1 MLFVLHYLRRILQ
14 IFCVFLL
21 AFQLNARVSQ
31 IEITSREVF
40 ADGHKFGET
49 GAYEKIRGTLVYSI
63 DPNHPANT
71 GIVDVKL
78 APTNDAGLVEFSGDF
93 LLLKPIDLEKGNHRL
108 LYGVNNRG
116 RLTMVNFLNT
126 AAERSNNPMAIEHAG
141 NGFLMRQ
148 GYSLLWSAWNWDVRP
163 GDERLQIELP
173 IIQENGKP
181 ITQAIAAEM
190 VVEAFAQSQ
199 PLAFGNSRSYPA
211 LNPENPTKAVL
222 TVRDSPHG
230 KRTEISRECWRFAR
244 EEEDQILPDP
254 THLYIESGFQPGKIY
269 ELIYEAKDP
278 RVVGLGLTAVR
289 DAISFFRFDTQDD
302 QGNRNPLVGTKATHL
317 SRPDPERAYIFG
329 ISQSGRF
336 ITHTIFQGFHV
347 DENNRMVFD
356 GARIHVPGAGK
367 GAFNFRFA
375 QTTHHPSHL
384 EGNTMPADFFPFNY
398 ASQKD
403 PISNRSGDVLAAAKK
418 MGKIPHIIVTNNAL
432 EYWTRSASLIHTD
445 VTATRD
451 APIHEN
457 VRIYMTNGAPHGPA
471 RSREPGI
478 YEHENNPLSS
488 APVARALL
496 VALDRWVTDGVAPPA
511 SRHPRL
517 DQGELLTPDEHRN
530 RFPKIPGIR
539 HPGVNLRPA
548 RLDFGKDFWT
558 KGIMTRVPPRMGI
571 PFETRVPGFDADGN
585 GIGGIRLP
593 ELTVPLGTYQ
603 GWNPR
608 SRAAGSPEFLARFAG
623 SFWLFPRTKNQRLR
637 VGDPRPSI
645 EERYASKA
653 DYVAQVRE
661 AVEKLV
667 GEGFL
672 LEEDAERYNRAAEKI
687 SWPPEPLKEPP
698 FWCMAN

>member
-1 MLFVLHYLRRILQ
+1 MHFIFRNLRCILTLSCA
-14 IFCVFLL
+14 ILL
-21 AFQLNARVSQ
+21 SFQLDAKVSQ
-31 IEITSREVF
+31 IEIISREVF
-40 ADGHKFGET
+40 ADGHKFGDT
-49 GAYEKIRGTLVYSI
+49 GAYEKIKGKLVYTI
-63 DPNHPANT
+63 DPSHPANAA
-71 GIVDVKL
+71 IVDLNL
-78 APTNDAGLVEFSGDF
+78 APTNDVGLVEFSGDF
-93 LLLKPIDLEKGNHRL
+93 LLLKPIDLEKGNNRL

-116 RLTMVNFLNT
+116 NLTMISFLNS
-126 AAERSNNPMAIEHAG
+126 AGRSNNPTTIEDAG

-163 GDERLQIELP
+163 GNDRLQIELP
-173 IIQENGKP
+173 VITENYKP
-181 ITQAIAAEM
+181 ITQKIAAEI
-190 VVEAFAQSQ
+190 VVGEFAQSQ

-211 LNPENPTKAVL
+211 VNSKNPTKAVL
-222 TVRDSPHG
+222 TVRDSPQG
-230 KRTEISRECWRFAR
+230 QRTEIPREEWSFAR
-244 EEEDQILPDP
+244 VEEDQFLLDP
-254 THLYIESGFQPGKIY
+254 THLYIQSGFEPGKIY

-278 RVVGLGLTAVR
+278 RVVGLGLAAAR
-289 DAISFFRFDTQDD
+289 DAISFFRFDTKDD
-302 QGNRNPLVGTKATHL
+302 QGNLNPLVNTKASDL
-317 SRPDPERAYIFG
+317 SRPDPDQAYIFG

-356 GARIHVPGAGK
+356 GARIHVPGGGK

-398 ASQKD
+398 APQRD
-403 PISNRSGDVLAAAKK
+403 PVSNQSGDVLAVAKR
-418 MGKIPHIIVTNNAL
+418 MGKIPRILITNNEL

-451 APIHEN
+451 AAVHEN

-471 RSREPGI
+471 RSRKPGI

-496 VALDRWVTDGVAPPA
+496 VALDRWVSDGVSPPA

-517 DQGELLTPDEHRN
+517 DQGELLTPAEHRDL
-530 RFPKIPGIR
+530 FPKIPGMR
-539 HPGVNLRPA
+539 HPGKNLRPP
-548 RLDFGKDFWT
+548 RLDLGEDFWK
-558 KGIMTRVPPRMGI
+558 KGIMTRVPPKMGI

-585 GIGGIRLP
+585 GVGGIRLP

-608 SRAAGSPEFLARFAG
+608 NRSAGSSEFLARFAG
-623 SFWLFPRTKNQRLR
+623 SFWFLPRTKNQRLS

-645 EERYASKA
+645 EERYTSKT
-653 DYVAQVRE
+653 DYVAQVND
-661 AVEKLV
+661 AVEKLI
-667 GEGFL
+667 GDGFL
-672 LEEDAERYNRAAEKI
+672 LEEDAERYNMAAEKI
-687 SWPPEPLKEPP
+687 TWPPEPLNEPP